1 MPEFRRVGACP
12 EKDEY
17 INPGA
22 GNSVLSVALSLGHGT
37 GLQEKIL

>member
-1 MPEFRRVGACP
+1 MPRFQGVGASP
-12 EKDEY
+12 EKGGY